1 MTQNWKY
8 DGASGED
15 SAPPW
20 HRFNLESMSKG
31 DLRIL
36 PMSIH
41 QEQEYGKLRARA
53 SGMITHPL
61 TATLVR
67 KYFRMQHP

>member
-1 MTQNWKY
+1 
-8 DGASGED
+8 
-15 SAPPW
+15 
-20 HRFNLESMSKG
+20 
-31 DLRIL
+31 
-36 PMSIH
+36 MSIH